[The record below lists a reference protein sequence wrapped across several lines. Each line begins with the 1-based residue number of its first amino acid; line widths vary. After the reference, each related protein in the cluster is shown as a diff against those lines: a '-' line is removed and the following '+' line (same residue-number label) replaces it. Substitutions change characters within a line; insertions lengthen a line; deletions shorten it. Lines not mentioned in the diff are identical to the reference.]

1 LAKSH
6 SKEFKRFLDLQK
18 GKQPVIP
25 YSLDSLP
32 YLAGDQHQQAIT
44 TEWARAFAGNSL
56 AHSLIESP
64 LFRQALKTMD
74 RRYVPPARDGMKQQI
89 IAQSELLEQKMHEI
103 ISATSKL
110 SLCVDLWTKQALT
123 QSFVGITAHFIDKS
137 RRQPVRLLLTVKE
150 ILGKH
155 NAENIAKTVR
165 EALSESQWTFPQE
178 KIRCIVTDNGSNI
191 VKAFHEYQETVIDPD
206 AVEELYLEP
215 ADPNLEAELDEF
227 DAEEAHFV
235 EFGRDKRL
243 PCFAHSLVCALK
255 ASIEKSPIYNT
266 ILNLATAVVTA
277 FTQSASKF
285 GLLFNLTGKRFVR
298 PVRTRWLFAYY
309 MLDRLLELRTHVD
322 FIIENELLDV
332 GLTPNQWRQAEL
344 LCMFLKDFANQVTEL
359 EGEKYVTLNRI
370 IPALMDLLEHCKEFE
385 QQQGFAQIARVLRF
399 AQQNYATGKLLCSN
413 GQSIFGRIRTKSFIY
428 CF

>member
-1 LAKSH
+1 
-6 SKEFKRFLDLQK
+6 
-18 GKQPVIP
+18 
-25 YSLDSLP
+25 
-32 YLAGDQHQQAIT
+32 
-44 TEWARAFAGNSL
+44 
-56 AHSLIESP
+56 
-64 LFRQALKTMD
+64 
-74 RRYVPPARDGMKQQI
+74 
-89 IAQSELLEQKMHEI
+89 
-103 ISATSKL
+103 
-110 SLCVDLWTKQALT
+110 
-123 QSFVGITAHFIDKS
+123 
-137 RRQPVRLLLTVKE
+137 
-150 ILGKH
+150 
-155 NAENIAKTVR
+155 
-165 EALSESQWTFPQE
+165 
-178 KIRCIVTDNGSNI
+178 
-191 VKAFHEYQETVIDPD
+191 
-206 AVEELYLEP
+206 VEELYLEP

-277 FTQSASKF
+277 FTQSALKS
-285 GLLFNLTGKRFVR
+285 GLLFNLTGKRLIR

-385 QQQGFAQIARVLRF
+385 QQQGFTQIARVVANEMRRRFTYILDPSSEKFQPIYAVATMLDPSVRPLLSLKDYSSLLDAAKSDAIRIMRQANSSVGMDNQSLVESEPSPSSTASSNKYQRLFRQLATQEEQHTNSRSAISSVDNELRSYLLMEQRKVSDPVQF
-399 AQQNYATGKLLCSN
+399 WMSQEQAMPQMSQLALDVFSVTATSAPIERVFSHAGIATHGRRNRLEADSLNAELIMKMNHFLLE
-413 GQSIFGRIRTKSFIY
+413 
-428 CF
+428 